1 MGCVVDISL
10 RYKDLKFRTPSS
22 KTDILYVLFYYEG
35 KFWDTKL
42 LLDIYTHSKFVKN
55 CNRCQF
61 DNPPHKVLYVVY
73 YIPKQ
78 TMMDNEKK
86 HKSIITMIS

>member
-10 RYKDLKFRTPSS
+10 RYKDLKFRTAFS

-35 KFWDTKL
+35 KFGDTKL
-42 LLDIYTHSKFVKN
+42 LQDIYTHSKFVKN

-73 YIPKQ
+73 YIAKQ
-78 TMMDNEKK
+78 TMMDDEKK
-86 HKSIITMIS
+86 NIKVL